1 VTGSIIVLIKMYV
14 TVGLYVY
21 QSKGLHTDS
30 TTGFFVLVF
39 GKIIFDIS
47 IVCVLFYVSDVLVPN
62 FI

>member
-1 VTGSIIVLIKMYV
+1 MYV